1 MNDLT
6 PTIPHIS
13 PDAPAPC
20 SLFERAQ
27 RVIPGGVNSPVRAFR
42 SVGGDPIFVR
52 RGKGSRIWT
61 TDGRELVDFC
71 GSWGPLILGHAR
83 EEVIE
88 AITRAAADGTSF
100 GISTEREVEFAEL
113 LCKMIP
119 HIERVRLVSSGTE
132 AVMTALRLG
141 RGFTGRNR
149 VIKFDGCYH
158 GHSDAMLVAAGSG
171 LLTGGIA
178 SSAGVP
184 PGMTADVSV
193 VPYNDLNAVKEVFRH
208 CGNDIAAVIVEP
220 VAANMGLVPPAE
232 GFLNG
237 LRDVTAQAG
246 AVLIFDE
253 VITGFRFG
261 PTTYAAICGVTPDL
275 VCLGK
280 IIGGGM
286 PIGAVA
292 GRADIMGKLAPLG
305 PVYQA
310 GTLSGNPVAV
320 AAGLATLQILGRE
333 NPYPRIARLTAE
345 LAAGIEDRARQ
356 RGVPL
361 RCPHAASLFTPFFCA
376 DPVTCLADARHCDT
390 QRFAR
395 FFHGLL
401 DHGIYLPP
409 SQFEVGFLSA
419 AHTERDTSALLH
431 AAECVWARDTEWG
444 AP

>member
-261 PTTYAAICGVTPDL
+261 PTTYAQFEKDLNAAISWVRKYNSKMKTVDL
-275 VCLGK
+275 YG
-280 IIGGGM
+280 IGIGGALS
-286 PIGAVA
+286 IAVGANRGGDVFQVI
-292 GRADIMGKLAPLG
+292 ADSPYSKLEDIKKKIKEIEGKDVLLPLG
-305 PVYQA
+305 YNKYMLEPYYA
-310 GTLSGNPVAV
+310 LESKGT
-320 AAGLATLQILGRE
+320 
-333 NPYPRIARLTAE
+333 
-345 LAAGIEDRARQ
+345 
-356 RGVPL
+356 GV
-361 RCPHAASLFTPFFCA
+361 
-376 DPVTCLADARHCDT
+376 
-390 QRFAR
+390 
-395 FFHGLL
+395 
-401 DHGIYLPP
+401 
-409 SQFEVGFLSA
+409 
-419 AHTERDTSALLH
+419 
-431 AAECVWARDTEWG
+431 
-444 AP
+444 